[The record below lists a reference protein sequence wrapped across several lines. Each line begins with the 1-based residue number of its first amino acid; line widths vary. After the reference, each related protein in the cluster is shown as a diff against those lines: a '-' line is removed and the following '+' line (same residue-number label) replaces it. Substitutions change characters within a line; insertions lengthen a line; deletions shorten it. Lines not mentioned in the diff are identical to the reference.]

1 MASLSCVC
9 YRTMYKESKEQE
21 RCGLYSSDTNLYF
34 EQPRS
39 IFWGCSTKRGPS
51 FLGIW
56 EYNNIHNVEF
66 SSYLLFNLSVS
77 RFFLVCLPKSLL
89 ISCLNLVFPYI
100 SSSSAVTVGW
110 IDQVALSNFTV
121 KRNLS
126 RVLIKQ
132 PNKDESNLYVKLS
145 LSELN
150 SH

>member
-9 YRTMYKESKEQE
+9 YRTMSKESKEQE

-100 SSSSAVTVGW
+100 SSFP
-110 IDQVALSNFTV
+110 L
-121 KRNLS
+121 
-126 RVLIKQ
+126 
-132 PNKDESNLYVKLS
+132 LS
-145 LSELN
+145 LSDGLIRWHYLI
-150 SH
+150 SQSKGTFHGC